1 MARCTDSG
9 ARLPGPA
16 GTHLRLLRVEE
27 QGSGDVLAGP
37 KNVLH
42 ELLAP
47 GTVHVV
53 LGTLGIV
60 LDGH

>member
-1 MARCTDSG
+1 MV
-9 ARLPGPA
+9 
-16 GTHLRLLRVEE
+16 RVEE
-27 QGSGDVLAGP
+27 QGSDNVLAGP

-42 ELLAP
+42 ELPAP

-53 LGTLGIV
+53 LGPLGIV